1 VRLSTDQTWITDLNS
16 TNGTFING
24 RQIPSGRE
32 IQIDSSSNVT
42 LARQVRLDWQVI
54 ESMRPE
60 HPDSGPESKPKLASP
75 APSNMEPSAVYAG
88 FWQRAVA
95 YVIDSAILSVVYA
108 VTFFVSALFLGLSG
122 AGVGAG
128 GMFLSILLFLGSLMV
143 SALYH
148 PLFECTDYQGSPG
161 KYALSIKVTDMNGE
175 KIDFLRAFG
184 RNLAKL
190 LSALPLY
197 FGFLMASF
205 TDRKQALHDMMADCL
220 VVTEHSDN
228 VFREG

>member
-1 VRLSTDQTWITDLNS
+1 
-16 TNGTFING
+16 
-24 RQIPSGRE
+24 
-32 IQIDSSSNVT
+32 
-42 LARQVRLDWQVI
+42 
-54 ESMRPE
+54 
-60 HPDSGPESKPKLASP
+60 
-75 APSNMEPSAVYAG
+75 
-88 FWQRAVA
+88 
-95 YVIDSAILSVVYA
+95 
-108 VTFFVSALFLGLSG
+108 
-122 AGVGAG
+122 
-128 GMFLSILLFLGSLMV
+128 
-143 SALYH
+143 
-148 PLFECTDYQGSPG
+148 
-161 KYALSIKVTDMNGE
+161 MNGE